1 MSEFDPDEN
10 HAVAIIK
17 HANPCG
23 VAINNNQVEA
33 YKEALKCDSTSA
45 FGGIISFNSEL
56 QAETAE
62 LITEIFTEVII
73 APTIS
78 EEAKNVISKKKNLRL
93 LSTGGLTNTNEIS
106 HKMKTITGGFLVQTN
121 DNTVINRRK

>member
-1 MSEFDPDEN
+1 MSEFDPDES

-78 EEAKNVISKKKNLRL
+78 EEAKNVISKKK
-93 LSTGGLTNTNEIS
+93 I
-106 HKMKTITGGFLVQTN
+106 
-121 DNTVINRRK
+121 